1 MRVRELLPFIEE
13 HQEVVIRYTE
23 GGKAISGTA
32 REIRLYQNQEE
43 IEKILDKHIVRI
55 FNHCFKMY
63 IIVQFY
69 KELNLEEMDIECE

>member
-1 MRVRELLPFIEE
+1 MRVRELLPFIAEQ
-13 HQEVVIRYTE
+13 QEIVIKCTE

-32 REIRLYQNQEE
+32 REILINQNHEE
-43 IEKILDKHIVRI
+43 IEIFLDKHIVRI